1 MIWGMEK
8 MIILHFVL
16 YLLIELKSVDYDTDR
31 KRDVTRVT
39 CDRFPDGRDI
49 SLAPY

>member
-16 YLLIELKSVDYDTDR
+16 YLLIELKSVDYDKDR
-31 KRDVTRVT
+31 K
-39 CDRFPDGRDI
+39 
-49 SLAPY
+49 